1 MSVLTTTVPT
11 PLVRGNWQVL
21 EPVHAVL
28 YYAPEVAA
36 EVAALGFD
44 TATRWPS
51 YFPLRAAPLGR
62 PGAKVVTSAFYSFS
76 PAMVAEHMRSA
87 WATSS
92 PDDVLAARLRGV
104 DAGLRALLGPLA
116 DAPATTEAA
125 ELAWRAAEAAVTAGR
140 PLAAANAEP
149 HAPDEPLLRLWHAAT
164 ILREHRG
171 DGHVAALLDAELDPC
186 EALVSFAAVGAAP
199 RETFASRGWS
209 DDEWEAAAER
219 LRARGLLDDDG
230 VATEAG
236 RALRERVEAR
246 TDALAAQPYAAVG
259 MPEIARL
266 PQLVGPLT
274 AKIAQSGL
282 LPAVSTLGI
291 RKPE

>member
-1 MSVLTTTVPT
+1 MSTTTVVPA
-11 PLVRGNWQVL
+11 PLVRGIWQVL

-36 EVAALGFD
+36 EAAALGYD

-62 PGAKVVTSAFYSFS
+62 PGPEVVTSAFYSFS
-76 PAMVAEHMRSA
+76 PSMVAEHVRDA
-87 WATSS
+87 WTTAS

-104 DAGLRALLGPLA
+104 GAGLRVLLGPLV
-116 DAPATTEAA
+116 DAPDTKEAA
-125 ELAWRAAEAAVTAGR
+125 ELAWHAAEAAVTAGR
-140 PLAAANAEP
+140 PLAAGNTGLDV
-149 HAPDEPLLRLWHAAT
+149 PDEPLLRLWHSAT

-171 DGHVAALLDAELDPC
+171 DGHVIALLDAELDPC

-199 RETFASRGWS
+199 RTTFASRGWT
-209 DDEWEAAAER
+209 DDEWAAAADR
-219 LRARGLLDDDG
+219 LRTRGLLDDDG
-230 VATEAG
+230 SATEAG
-236 RALRERVEAR
+236 RDLRQRVEAR

-259 MPEIARL
+259 MPEVARL

-274 AKIAQSGL
+274 ATIARSGL

-291 RKPE
+291 RRPE